1 MKRRGAFTLIEVLVS
16 VAVLG
21 IITSYLTLLLVQQSR
36 GYEVVE
42 DVSEAQQ
49 SERAI
54 GDLLEHD
61 VMLTGMMVE
70 AGAAISGFD
79 NAGPATAR
87 TDVLCVSDA
96 GAVDPTGIS
105 FGNLGVSV
113 TAGYTG
119 GNADDTLTLAVP
131 TLEMLNNPGA
141 TVAAAYDNDNPPNGV
156 ADSDFFFSPGTG
168 QAGGVILASRFNP
181 ANGSQCGLI
190 TNVTVGGG
198 TQVRV
203 DWNVAVDG
211 QPLITAPQAVAG
223 GSYLAIPAHIYFIRP
238 AAPGRAPQLM
248 RDRLVIADDVEDLQ
262 VAYFFDTINT
272 GACDANEWRGGDCP
286 DPGIQ
291 GFPTYQ
297 AWTAN
302 NCSLRAVRFDLV
314 VRTANQ
320 DAAALQNPA
329 LAQSVFPV
337 TENAPARAGA
347 DGFRRRVFT
356 RTVLPRNGAIG
367 AGPTERGCS

>member
-1 MKRRGAFTLIEVLVS
+1 MKRGSGFTLIEVLVS
-16 VAVLG
+16 VAVMG
-21 IITSYLTLLLVQQSR
+21 IITGYLTLLLVQQSR

-49 SERAI
+49 NERSI
-54 GDLLEHD
+54 GDLMEHD

-70 AGAAISGFD
+70 AGAAISGYD
-79 NAGPATAR
+79 NAGPAAAR
-87 TDVLCVSDA
+87 SDVLCVSDA
-96 GAVDPTGIS
+96 GAVDPTGIP
-105 FGNLGVSV
+105 FGNLGISV
-113 TAGYTG
+113 VAGYTG

-141 TVAAAYDNDNPPNGV
+141 TVGAAYDNDNPPNGV
-156 ADSDFFFSPGTG
+156 ADSDFFYSPGTG

-181 ANGSQCGLI
+181 GNGSQCGLI
-190 TNVTVGGG
+190 TNVAVGGS

-211 QPLITAPQAVAG
+211 TSLITTPTPVAG
-223 GSYLAIPAHIYFIRP
+223 GNYVAIPAHIYYVRP
-238 AAPGRAPQLM
+238 GAAGRAPQLM
-248 RDRLVIADDVEDLQ
+248 RDRLMIADDVEDLQ
-262 VAYFFDTINT
+262 VAYFFDGINT

-286 DPGIQ
+286 DPGLQ

-302 NCSLRAVRFDLV
+302 NCILRAVRFNLV

-320 DAAALQNPA
+320 DAAAAQNPA
-329 LAQSVFPV
+329 LAQNVFPV
-337 TENAPARAGA
+337 MENAPARPGA

-356 RTVLPRNGAIG
+356 RTVLPRNGPSG
-367 AGPTERGCS
+367 AGPNERGCS